1 LYGQAGK
8 IEEVVKMLA
17 PHEAKMLKDVRIAHN
32 YFEALFAMRDMNKIT
47 QLLNKL
53 ATSPTREVKEFAI
66 VRSRAI
72 AQMLEQQKQALA
84 AAAPAPSPIITS
96 K

>member
-1 LYGQAGK
+1 
-8 IEEVVKMLA
+8 
-17 PHEAKMLKDVRIAHN
+17 MLKDVRIAHN